1 MATYF
6 RLIDVARAFM
16 DSNGDPLSGGKL
28 YTYSAGSTTNKA
40 TYQDNGGV
48 TPHAN
53 PIVLNAS
60 GYASAEVW
68 GTTGAYKLKLDNSAD
83 SNIWTRDNIVGIND
97 TAETSATEW
106 VSSGLTPTYVSATSF
121 TVPGDQTTTLHAGRR
136 LKITDSGGT
145 DYATITSSVYGALTT
160 LIVAVDGSGSI
171 DSGISAVSY
180 GLSASANS
188 SNPAVNGWSLIDAR
202 TATAVATIDFEEGF
216 YDGWDH
222 LFTWE
227 GIYPDVSDALIIRV
241 REGGSYISSAAAYR
255 ATQVTADNSAVAAS
269 SGQFTYGI
277 IGQATQAAAAGEAG
291 TGQFEMRNPASAS
304 LQTRW
309 NTQASLGVSSAAA
322 RFALGQSSCEREAAA
337 ACQGVRFLWS
347 GGNNFAAAGYIKHY
361 RRRAT

>member
-1 MATYF
+1 M
-6 RLIDVARAFM
+6 
-16 DSNGDPLSGGKL
+16 
-28 YTYSAGSTTNKA
+28 
-40 TYQDNGGV
+40 
-48 TPHAN
+48 
-53 PIVLNAS
+53 
-60 GYASAEVW
+60 
-68 GTTGAYKLKLDNSAD
+68 DNSAD
-83 SNIWTRDNIVGIND
+83 SNLRTRDNIVGIND
-97 TAETSATEW
+97 TAETPATEW

-188 SNPAVNGWSLIDAR
+188 SSPAVNGWSLIDAR

-222 LFTWE
+222 QFTIE
-227 GIYPDVSDALIIRV
+227 GIYPDVADSLVVRV
-241 REGGSYISSAAAYR
+241 KEAGAYISSAAAYR
-255 ATQVTADNSAVAAS
+255 GQEIRGTGTTVTAAGN
-269 SGQFTYGI
+269 QNTYGFL
-277 IGQATQAAAAGEAG
+277 GSVTGAAAAGEAHNG
-291 TGQFEMRNPASAS
+291 EVVFLNPASSA
-304 LQTRW
+304 LQTRY
-309 NTQASLGVSSAAA
+309 NA
-322 RFALGQSSCEREAAA
+322 RMFFATGSGATVGYATTSGGEREAAA
-337 ACQGVRFLWS
+337 ACQGVRFLWA